1 MKSIGNVTEELV
13 PRYDSCKSFYGK
25 AVVRKHDDYSTLVSY
40 KTDVAVV
47 KFTDNKFSVQVLE
60 DVLTPTTL
68 RHVKEFLKQ
77 HGIKAV
83 FVSSTSDEFLS
94 LIILSLYFF
103 VFIGKSE

>member
-25 AVVRKHDDYSTLVSY
+25 AVVRKHDDYFTLVSY

-77 HGIKAV
+77 RGIKAE
-83 FVSSTSDEFLS
+83 SKSQ
-94 LIILSLYFF
+94 IIDDYGVHELVYY
-103 VFIGKSE
+103 